1 MEKIIV
7 YASEGCPKCKALK
20 QKLESKHIP
29 FEVCTDVEYM
39 VNEKGFV
46 HVPMLEV
53 DGSAMGYKEALKW
66 ASER

>member
-39 VNEKGFV
+39 VNEKGFT

-66 ASER
+66 TMER